1 MQMYDLSAFGLHGG
15 RAKRAMMQIS
25 DNLDVVLDVA
35 RLGTDLVARLDAL
48 RETDPI
54 FWSEANQAWI
64 VTGHKEVLDGY
75 YGRLPL
81 SSVRLPHFAVAHL
94 DPAAVERELPNFL
107 RIPHTWPINM
117 DGAQHHRVRRLVQK
131 AFGKPVVEA
140 LRPDI
145 RRYVAE
151 ALDSVAQADGPIDF
165 VEQVARVI
173 PARMVLKV
181 FGLDDTLIARMQRWS
196 LCMNLSGNPGL
207 PLEQLREV
215 EQVICELEEVFRP
228 LIADRRANPTGD
240 FLSALVTAED
250 GGDRLSDYEV
260 YGMCNITLI
269 AGHDTTVNTMVL
281 GVAAL
286 ARDAAALA
294 ALRAEPEFSVDKVME
309 IQRMAQMSTL
319 MSRVATEDFTWNG
332 HAIRQGQFVL
342 LCQGAAN
349 RDPAVFPEPDRF
361 DFTRSQ
367 QQNLVFAPG
376 LHHCIGHLLAKMVL
390 GEFFPAFINR
400 FDFELV
406 DDQLDFAESLAFRG
420 LNAMPVRLRERTA

>member
-1 MQMYDLSAFGLHGG
+1 MTGTDAPDFP
-15 RAKRAMMQIS
+15 
-25 DNLDVVLDVA
+25 LDVA
-35 RLGTDLVARLDAL
+35 ALGEDLPAMLGAL
-48 RETDPI
+48 RERDPV

-64 VTGHKEVLDGY
+64 VTGHKEVLAGY

-94 DPAAVERELPNFL
+94 DPVEVERRLPNFI

-117 DGAQHHRVRRLVQK
+117 DGDQHHRVRRLVQK

-140 LRPDI
+140 IRPDI
-145 RRYVAE
+145 RRYVRE
-151 ALDSVAQADGPIDF
+151 ALDAVAKVEGPIDF

-173 PARMVLKV
+173 PARMILKV
-181 FGLDDTLIARMQRWS
+181 FGLDDTLIAQMQRWS
-196 LCMNLSGNPGL
+196 LYMNLSGNPGL
-207 PLEQLREV
+207 PLEQLEV
-215 EQVICELEEVFRP
+215 VDAVIAELEEVFRP
-228 LIADRRANPTGD
+228 LIADRRANPADD

-250 GGDRLSDYEV
+250 NGDRLSDYEI

-281 GVAAL
+281 GTAEL
-286 ARDAAALA
+286 ARDPGAVA
-294 ALRAEPEFSVDKVME
+294 ALRAAGTFDGDMVME
-309 IQRMAQMSTL
+309 IQRKAQMSTL
-319 MSRVATEDFTWNG
+319 MSRVASSDFDWNG
-332 HAIRQGQFVL
+332 HAIKAGQFVL

-349 RDPAVFPEPDRF
+349 LDPAVFPEPGRF
-361 DFTRSQ
+361 DFARNQ

-390 GEFFPAFINR
+390 GEFFPAFIQR

-406 DDQLDFAESLAFRG
+406 DGKLDFAESLAFRG
-420 LNAMPVRLRERTA
+420 LNRLPMRLRERSGGPS